1 MNSNQIVVYADAG
14 KPKKKSKL
22 DSRSRKNRK
31 GTYNDA
37 EFQLSKDDR
46 FTFNEVWLSV
56 LTRDPPA
63 YPEEDQEGEEARRNC
78 TSKEKQSRSNRTI
91 GLLKLKINQQLH
103 HEPKTRGDLVAITE
117 FSKQPGVQGARHLQ
131 APRAVIYGRAG
142 TIPRES
148 ATGQFC
154 QPILEA
160 WKTRRDLASLLMWIT
175 TELVTRRKRE
185 NQSDLRTERIKNT
198 VLAQL

>member
-78 TSKEKQSRSNRTI
+78 TSFRT
-91 GLLKLKINQQLH
+91 
-103 HEPKTRGDLVAITE
+103 KTRICLSPLLLRLHQPPPQLTIAIQRKLV
-117 FSKQPGVQGARHLQ
+117 
-131 APRAVIYGRAG
+131 
-142 TIPRES
+142 
-148 ATGQFC
+148 
-154 QPILEA
+154 
-160 WKTRRDLASLLMWIT
+160 
-175 TELVTRRKRE
+175 
-185 NQSDLRTERIKNT
+185 
-198 VLAQL
+198 